1 MAAGQ
6 GHDAGSACRMP
17 GLAPVPGV
25 DRGRG
30 PDLRDGP
37 ADPSVRRIRKPSGGQ
52 FPRRTGSPRHRGR
65 SGGAVGLLQGGF
77 RARCRQRWRTPLPG
91 SWAGRTR
98 RRTGWGA
105 GNVLISRDLGRQF
118 WQNRRIPDVAAGDLG
133 RPDFRR
139 FLINPEVD
147 LAPVVAAVQAMRGV
161 GFTVAGTVG
170 AGVGDFRRF
179 DTLGQPMAS
188 LGLTP
193 PEHSG
198 GASVRRGGII
208 RAGSGLA
215 RRALIGGVRR
225 DSMQARVSP
234 KLFARI
240 EALPQAVRD
249 IA

>member
-1 MAAGQ
+1 MSGIGIARCGFAASDPAMAAGQ
-6 GHDAGSACRMP
+6 GRDAGSACRMP

-65 SGGAVGLLQGGF
+65 SGVAVGLLQGGF
-77 RARCRQRWRTPLPG
+77 RARCRQRWQTPLPG

-105 GNVLISRDLGRQF
+105 GNVLICEDLGRQF
-118 WQNRRIPDVAAGDLG
+118 WQHRRIPDVAAGDLG

-147 LAPVVAAVQAMRGV
+147 LAPVVAGVQAMRGV

-179 DTLGQPMAS
+179 DTLGQPMAWW
-188 LGLTP
+188 
-193 PEHSG
+193 
-198 GASVRRGGII
+198 A
-208 RAGSGLA
+208 
-215 RRALIGGVRR
+215 
-225 DSMQARVSP
+225 
-234 KLFARI
+234 
-240 EALPQAVRD
+240 
-249 IA
+249 